1 MAWHAQT
8 RPPLTRSAT
17 RWVMADAPAAC
28 GGGCSSGQPLRIPA
42 AHGPCPLRFCSAF
55 PFPCLALRESLV
67 WSGIPVSLRHKI
79 LFPQKTHT
87 HQTRGMRVP
96 SGGIFTYLLNFAACV
111 SLRTIINF
119 PFSEAH
125 TPRRATRSTH
135 THESFPALKRPYPS
149 LSRSAVAPET
159 CVPHPWCV
167 PPAGACSMGDGA

>member
-1 MAWHAQT
+1 MSADTLMAWHAQT

-111 SLRTIINF
+111 CVSLRHNYQ
-119 PFSEAH
+119 FSFFRGAH
-125 TPRRATRSTH
+125 TTTGNPINPHSRVISSPQKTVPLAVTLGCST
-135 THESFPALKRPYPS
+135 
-149 LSRSAVAPET
+149 
-159 CVPHPWCV
+159 
-167 PPAGACSMGDGA
+167 